1 VIAKYI
7 ATLAAAVLALAL
19 VFSTLRFATR
29 SQELSGKAVD
39 ETWKLEFTLDAD
51 RDHTYR
57 VSPRLQSALE
67 DGITFVTAG
76 PVRVVSSSVEITPK
90 DVSWTE
96 NRTLYTSPGAGLVAH
111 VKWDTPADS
120 ANGAHGTIFIHFPE
134 IPGLNGKGPT
144 FHSGGYQRDGQGRYE
159 LREVTT
165 YSSGILISL
174 ARFLFALA
182 AALPLAIIAHCIF
195 WGFQL
200 KSEKRVRI
208 AALPPQGSGLPRTFY
223 SNPILEW
230 ISWTLWIGIAA
241 FIGAIMA
248 VFSVYDGFM
257 SSSMVWFV
265 YIALGVGA
273 VIALTAAYFAGKSA
287 LTMRVEANGIAYA
300 HGREDLQWLTAGWSD
315 LLLSQKSRTYQGN
328 RREWLE
334 LEFKDNRKKL
344 KVTEDVEGYAALR
357 DLLLSVF
364 RPPATA
370 EPVKAV

>member
-1 VIAKYI
+1 M
-7 ATLAAAVLALAL
+7 
-19 VFSTLRFATR
+19 LRFATR
-29 SQELSGKAVD
+29 SQELSGKAVE
-39 ETWKLEFTLDAD
+39 ETWKLEFTLDED

-76 PVRVVSSSVEITPK
+76 PVRVVSSSVELTPK

-96 NRTLYTSPGAGLVAH
+96 NRTLYTSPGAGLVAL
-111 VKWDTPADS
+111 VRWDTPADS

-144 FHSGGYQRDGQGRYE
+144 FHSGGYQRDSQGRYE

-165 YSSGILISL
+165 YRSGILISL

-195 WGFQL
+195 WAFQL
-200 KSEKRVRI
+200 KSEKRARI

-223 SNPILEW
+223 SSPILEW

-241 FIGAIMA
+241 FVGAIMA

-257 SSSMVWFV
+257 SSSMVWFI
-265 YIALGVGA
+265 YGALGVGMVVA
-273 VIALTAAYFAGKSA
+273 FIAAYFAGRSA

-300 HGREDLQWLTAGWSD
+300 HGREDLQWLTAGWGE
-315 LLLSQKSRTYQGN
+315 LSLTQKSRTYRGN
-328 RREWLE
+328 RSEWLE
-334 LEFKDNRKKL
+334 LEFNDKRKKL
-344 KVTEDVEGYAALR
+344 KVTEEVEGYRALR
-357 DLLLSVF
+357 DLLMSVF
-364 RPPATA
+364 RPRATA
-370 EPVKAV
+370 EPAKAL